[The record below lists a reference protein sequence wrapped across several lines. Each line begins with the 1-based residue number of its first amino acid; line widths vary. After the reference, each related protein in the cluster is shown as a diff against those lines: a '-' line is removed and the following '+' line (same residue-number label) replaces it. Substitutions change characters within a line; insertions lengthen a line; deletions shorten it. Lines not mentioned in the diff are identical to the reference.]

1 MASLESKSNASV
13 GEVVVL
19 AIGICMVVVI
29 AITIVIYLTCF
40 KNGPRF
46 GGGVRSSSVNPPTG
60 KDHKR
65 KQKLKFGDDFK
76 KRGTIRLVYILS
88 INISSNYSFDNIIIL
103 IYLPAVYRQIK

>member
-1 MASLESKSNASV
+1 MESLESKSNASV

-19 AIGICMVVVI
+19 AIGVCMVVII
-29 AITIVIYLTCF
+29 AVTIVIYLTCF

-46 GGGVRSSSVNPPTG
+46 GLTGPGAVGPRGVNATTG

-76 KRGTIRLVYILS
+76 KRGTI
-88 INISSNYSFDNIIIL
+88 
-103 IYLPAVYRQIK
+103 